1 VTDSV
6 LDRVRRI
13 AADVL
18 GLPVEQI
25 TADSSPDTVE
35 RWDSLQH
42 LNLLLALEQ
51 SFGLNFAPDEIERML
66 SIGQIVSLIQQKLA
80 RSPVDTGQA

>member
-1 VTDSV
+1 MTNSV

-18 GLPVEQI
+18 GLPVEQV
-25 TADSSPDTVE
+25 TADSSPDAIE
-35 RWDSLQH
+35 KWDSLQH

-51 SFGLNFAPDEIERML
+51 DFGLNFTPDEIERML
-66 SIGQIVSLIQQKLA
+66 SIGHITAVIQQ
-80 RSPVDTGQA
+80 RSGQPPRDGVQA